1 MKKTI
6 LLAVITIF
14 TFSNL
19 FAQEATESN
28 GLQGAWWGMGTF
40 QYSDDETTSSYTI
53 LPIVGNFIAPT
64 VTVGLGAGYMSTET
78 DGFDSVGTFVVMPLV
93 RKYWSVSDKLYLFGQ
108 ADVPLTFSDDTNGYG
123 FNVRPGIDYFIGGKF
138 TIEAT
143 FGQFGYNSVKNDIT
157 DESTGTTSL
166 GFDMTSIQ
174 FGLKYLF

>member
-6 LLAVITIF
+6 LLAVITLF
-14 TFSNL
+14 AFSNV
-19 FAQEATESN
+19 FAQEEESK

-40 QYSDDETTSSYTI
+40 QFSDDETTSSYTI

-78 DGFDSVGTFVVMPLV
+78 EGSEAVDAFIVMPLV
-93 RKYWSVSDKLYLFGQ
+93 RKYWSVSDNFYLFGQ
-108 ADVPLTFSDDTNGYG
+108 ADVPFTFSDAYDG
-123 FNVRPGIDYFIGGKF
+123 FGVNLRPGIDYFIGGKW

-143 FGQFGYNSVKNDIT
+143 FGQFGYNSIKYEGADDSV
-157 DESTGTTSL
+157 GTTSL